1 MNNTVIVI
9 TKPCLGTTSQDDS
22 EFGLEMLEKFFHS
35 LERISAQPKGICFY
49 TEGVK
54 AVAKDSPIEIS
65 LKILEG
71 LGVQLVICETCLKH
85 YGLADKVV
93 VGKIASMVDIVR
105 MMSEADKVVTV

>member
-22 EFGLEMLEKFFHS
+22 EFGLEMLEKLFHT
-35 LERISAQPKGICFY
+35 LERLSIKPTGICFY

-54 AVAKDSPIEIS
+54 AVAQGSPIEIS
-65 LKILEG
+65 LKVLES
-71 LGVQLVICETCLKH
+71 LGVQLIICETCLKH
-85 YGLADKVV
+85 YGLEGELA

-105 MMSEADKVVTV
+105 MMSEADKVITV